1 MQNMIFIIIFVENN
15 CIKNPKFNVMKIF
28 LLSFT
33 LLTATF
39 INAQTKY
46 TITASGM
53 TFTPSSLTINQGDT
67 VVFDNVSG
75 FHNVNGTQATFPT
88 NPASFGNSPASA
100 PWTYTFVFTVAGN
113 YTYQCDIHAPNMSG
127 TISVQPATSVAELQ
141 KEAEI
146 NVYPNPAAN
155 YFSIDTKKAIKSVS
169 LVNITGQLVKTY
181 SETANQTNRFDVKAL
196 PKGIYFL
203 TIELGD
209 AKLVEKLIIQ

>member
-1 MQNMIFIIIFVENN
+1 MIFIIIFVENN

-33 LLTATF
+33 LLIATF

-53 TFTPSSLTINQGDT
+53 AFTPSSLTINQGDT

-75 FHNVNGTQATFPT
+75 FHNVNGTQATFST
-88 NPASFGNSPASA
+88 NPASFGNATANA
-100 PWTYTFVFTVAGN
+100 PWNYTFVFTVAGN
-113 YTYQCDIHAPNMSG
+113 YTYQCDVHAPNMAG
-127 TISVQPATSVAELQ
+127 TISVQPATSVTKLQ
-141 KEAEI
+141 KKIE
-146 NVYPNPAAN
+146 VKVFPNPAAD
-155 YFSIDTKKAIKSVS
+155 YFSIATKQTIKSVS
-169 LVNITGQLVKTY
+169 LINITGQLVKTY
-181 SETANQTNRFDVKAL
+181 SETASQTNRFDVKAL

-203 TIELGD
+203 TIEIGD

>member
-1 MQNMIFIIIFVENN
+1 
-15 CIKNPKFNVMKIF
+15 MKIF
-28 LLSFT
+28 LLSFS
-33 LLTATF
+33 LLAITF
-39 INAQTKY
+39 VNAQTKH

-53 TFTPSSLTINQGDT
+53 AFTPNSLTINQGDT

-100 PWTYTFVFTVAGN
+100 PWNYTFVFTVAGN
-113 YTYQCDIHAPNMSG
+113 YAYMCDVHGVNMSG
-127 TISVQPATSVAELQ
+127 AISVQPATSVAELQ

-146 NVYPNPAAN
+146 NIYPNPAAN
-155 YFSIDTKKAIKSVS
+155 YFSIDTKKVIKSVS

-181 SETANQTNRFDVKAL
+181 SETASQTNRFDVKAL

-209 AKLVEKLIIQ
+209 AKLIEKLIIQ

>member
-1 MQNMIFIIIFVENN
+1 M
-15 CIKNPKFNVMKIF
+15 
-28 LLSFT
+28 
-33 LLTATF
+33 A
-39 INAQTKY
+39 
-46 TITASGM
+46 
-53 TFTPSSLTINQGDT
+53 FTPNSLTINQGDT

-100 PWTYTFVFTVAGN
+100 PWNYTFVFTVAGN
-113 YTYQCDIHAPNMSG
+113 YAYMCDVHGVNMSG
-127 TISVQPATSVAELQ
+127 AISVQPATSVAELQ

-146 NVYPNPAAN
+146 NIYPNPAAN
-155 YFSIDTKKAIKSVS
+155 YFSIDTKKVIKSVS

-209 AKLVEKLIIQ
+209 AKLIEKLIIQ